1 MPEVFLDLR
10 EFTKKAHQMGIFAA
24 DQLPYAISRTLNDTM
39 HKDVRP
45 RIIGPTWESAFTV
58 RNRGLARASIRVE
71 NSSKGKLSAG
81 VFDALGK
88 ADLGKHATGG
98 GKTHSGTLAI
108 PNRARVKLHARGK
121 KPWAKELE
129 KKFGKRAVRKIPG
142 KGLFVGQ
149 GGRLHL
155 FFAFKQSAQLDKRF
169 FFYED
174 FRRVSI
180 ASMGRRYPAHI
191 QRAVSTA
198 FSR

>member
-1 MPEVFLDLR
+1 MPDVFLDMR
-10 EFTKKAHQMGIFAA
+10 EFTRKAHQMGIFAS

-58 RNRGLARASIRVE
+58 RNRGLARASMRVE

-98 GKTHSGTLAI
+98 GKTHSGTIAV
-108 PNRARVKLHARGK
+108 PNQQRVKLHARGK

-129 KKFGKRAVRKIPG
+129 KKFGRRAVRKIPG

-180 ASMGRRYPAHI
+180 TGIGRRYPANI

-198 FSR
+198 FGR

>member
-1 MPEVFLDLR
+1 MTTVHLDMR
-10 EFTKKAHQMGIFAA
+10 EFTKKAHQMGIFAR

-71 NSSKGKLSAG
+71 NSSKAKLSAG

-88 ADLGKHATGG
+88 ADLAKHATGG

-121 KPWAKELE
+121 TPWARELD
-129 KKFGKRAVRKIPG
+129 KKVPKRALRVIKG
-142 KGLFVGQ
+142 KGIFVGQ

-155 FFAFKQSAQLDKRF
+155 MFSFSESAQLDKRF

-180 ASMGRRYPAHI
+180 TGIGRRYPANI
-191 QRAVSTA
+191 QRAVATA
-198 FSR
+198 FGR